1 MVLKDIK
8 NRIVENTKNGT
19 LSFADEVSLDWQIFI
34 QKYLVLFLWIEPL
47 DHVVGGFLSFLF
59 LENGEE
65 VSN

>member
-1 MVLKDIK
+1 MELW
-8 NRIVENTKNGT
+8 NTKNGT
-19 LSFADEVSLDWQIFI
+19 LSFADEVSLDEVSLDWQIFI
-34 QKYLVLFLWIEPL
+34 QIYLVLFLWIEPL